1 MSGGLWIA
9 NSAERLFLASRSSAR
24 QRMLTAARVAYQTM
38 DAPVD
43 ERSLQDDLIRQGE
56 SPRTIAARLAAA
68 KAEAASAKMPNALVL
83 AADQTVDIDGALGMK
98 PRDMNEAAGQ
108 LASMSGKI
116 HRLHSA
122 YCFAEAGAIVAHGVG
137 TATLKM
143 RTLDRYAIDAYL
155 EAAGSTVLT
164 SAGAYQIEDVGVHL
178 FEQIDGDWFTI
189 LGMPLL
195 EVLAFLR
202 GRNMIL

>member
-1 MSGGLWIA
+1 
-9 NSAERLFLASRSSAR
+9 
-24 QRMLTAARVAYQTM
+24 MLTAARVAYEIM

-43 ERSLQDDLIRQGE
+43 ERRLQDDLIRQGE
-56 SPRTIAARLAAA
+56 SPKRIAVRLAAA

-83 AADQTVDIDGALGMK
+83 AADQTVDLEGALGMK
-98 PRDMNEAAGQ
+98 PRDMNEAARQ
-108 LASMSGKI
+108 LASMSGKT
-116 HRLHSA
+116 HHLHSA
-122 YCFAEAGAIVAHGVG
+122 YCFAEAGAVVAQGVS

-143 RTLDRYAIDAYL
+143 RPLNPHAIDAYL
-155 EAAGSTVLT
+155 EAAGPAVLT

-178 FEQIDGDWFTI
+178 FEKIDGDWFTI

-202 GRNMIL
+202 ARNMILR

>member
-1 MSGGLWIA
+1 MRSGLWIA

-24 QRMLTAARVAYQTM
+24 QQMLTAARVPYETM

-43 ERSLQDDLIRQGE
+43 ERRLQDDLIRQGE
-56 SPRTIAARLAAA
+56 SPKTIAARLAAA
-68 KAEAASAKMPNALVL
+68 KAEAASVKMPNALVL
-83 AADQTVDIDGALGMK
+83 AADQTVDLEGALGMK
-98 PRDMNEAAGQ
+98 PQDMNEAARQ
-108 LASMSGKI
+108 LASMSGKT

-122 YCFAEAGAIVAHGVG
+122 YCFAEAGVVIARGIG

-143 RTLDRYAIDAYL
+143 RMLDYHTIEAYL
-155 EAAGSTVLT
+155 EAAGPAVLT
-164 SAGAYQIEDVGVHL
+164 SAGAYQIEDVGAHL

-202 GRNMIL
+202 ARKMIL